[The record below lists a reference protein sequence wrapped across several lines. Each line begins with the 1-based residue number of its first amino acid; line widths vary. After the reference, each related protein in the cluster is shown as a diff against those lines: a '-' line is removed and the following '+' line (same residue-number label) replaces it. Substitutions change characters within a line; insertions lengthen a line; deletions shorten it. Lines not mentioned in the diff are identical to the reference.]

1 PLGRGGS
8 SVSPP
13 FLGVGF
19 AEGIAAC
26 ILLRPL
32 FSLSFA
38 DFFLSTLMVLRV
50 FFVVLPENKLLLGFT
65 LVVLAV
71 AFSAAV
77 STSSAVGFKVRISLA
92 TSSLVRPL
100 LAFSPITFLRELSIA
115 SSSAYTSLGLIWLL
129 AKASAV
135 ASTRLSPER

>member
-1 PLGRGGS
+1 
-8 SVSPP
+8 
-13 FLGVGF
+13 
-19 AEGIAAC
+19 
-26 ILLRPL
+26 
-32 FSLSFA
+32 
-38 DFFLSTLMVLRV
+38 MVLRV